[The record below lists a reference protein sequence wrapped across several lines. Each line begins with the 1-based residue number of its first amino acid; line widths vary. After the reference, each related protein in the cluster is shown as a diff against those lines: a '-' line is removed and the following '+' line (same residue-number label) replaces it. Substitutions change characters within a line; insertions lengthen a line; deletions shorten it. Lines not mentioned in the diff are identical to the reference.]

1 MNVKDDDGGSVTLL
15 TQTKAALLPQR
26 TGGDKGIFAFDF
38 KQSHKVLAHHRV
50 CVCVCVCGRA
60 AEPVV

>member
-15 TQTKAALLPQR
+15 IQTKAALLPQR
-26 TGGDKGIFAFDF
+26 TGGDKGVLRVISN
-38 KQSHKVLAHHRV
+38 SHTRYWPVT
-50 CVCVCVCGRA
+50 VCVCGRA